1 MKISDLNLKNWRG
14 FEYYDLKPA
23 HINVLLGPNGSG
35 KSSILESI
43 KTALN
48 GKTPTDHIMAGKPFA
63 SVAASIDRVG
73 LITRTWTVG
82 KPSKVTANGRTT
94 TQKSIVESI
103 QSLYGISPKTTT
115 IMSSS
120 DVVEGMFGNDFSKY
134 ILSFLKNDMDVD
146 KLVALCAPSPVAEK
160 IMREL
165 LPAAPAVISLEEIDA
180 AYENLR
186 LQRTSVKKAREVAVA
201 KSDYRGI
208 VPKRTMKEVSEK
220 LMQCHEAIGKMTAL
234 ERAYA
239 DSLRALKAKEE
250 NIRVTQAKI
259 DAITVTAPTALEIK
273 ALDDEITRTR
283 EVITEQQSLIRVLND
298 TYARLAKIVEKLE
311 TTVCPISD
319 KLICT
324 TDKSG
329 LRSELE
335 ESMKSAKEQGS
346 AADEKKRQAQS
357 RLVALESRKADF
369 NKRAADYRVK
379 LVLQDQLE
387 KLKAMKV
394 AVAAKP
400 DEEKKKQIEEFIGR
414 LEAERSLIEAY
425 AIAKKAQ
432 EDADR
437 LAEQVDAYEELVTLF
452 SPKGG
457 ARQKVL
463 EHNLGPLQDYCNER
477 MKKLLPKYTML
488 LDASNG
494 FNVLLSD
501 AHGDCITF
509 DALSNGEKIRVIYIL
524 TSMLNELNQFRILVL
539 DDLDGLD
546 RDSLQALV
554 NLVVEDEASWDHVF
568 FAAVNNTEA
577 NDVLGAI
584 PGAQILKMTSL

>member
-1 MKISDLNLKNWRG
+1 MKISELKVENWRG
-14 FEYYDLKPA
+14 INHFDFEPA

-35 KSSILESI
+35 KSSVLESI

-48 GKTPTDHIMAGKPFA
+48 GKTPTDHIMAGKTSA
-63 SVAASIDRVG
+63 VVSAAIERVG
-73 LITRTWTVG
+73 TIKRTWTVG
-82 KPSKVTANGRTT
+82 KPSKVSANGRTT

-103 QSLYGISPKTTT
+103 ESLYGISPKTTT
-115 IMSSS
+115 IMASS

-134 ILSFLKNDMDVD
+134 ILGFLKNDMDAD
-146 KLVALCAPSPVAEK
+146 KLVVLCAPSPAAEK
-160 IMREL
+160 IMRSL
-165 LPAAPAVISLEEIDA
+165 LPEAPAVISLEEIDE

-186 LQRTSVKKAREVAVA
+186 LQRASVKKARDIAVA
-201 KSDYRGI
+201 KSEYRGI
-208 VPKRTMKEVSEK
+208 VPKRTLKEVSDK

-239 DSLRALKAKEE
+239 ESQRALKAKEE
-250 NIRVTQAKI
+250 NIRVTQSKI
-259 DAITVTAPTALEIK
+259 DAITVTAPTVLEIK
-273 ALDDEITRTR
+273 ALDDDITRTR
-283 EVITEQQSLIRVLND
+283 EVITEQQSLIRVLSD

-335 ESMKSAKEQGS
+335 ESMKSAKEQGN
-346 AADEKKRQAQS
+346 AADEKRRQAQS

-369 NKRAADYRVK
+369 NKRTADYRVK

-387 KLKAMKV
+387 KFKAMKV
-394 AVAAKP
+394 AVTAKP
-400 DEEKKKQIEEFIGR
+400 DEEKKKQIEDFIGK
-414 LEAERSLIEAY
+414 LEAERAVIEAY
-425 AIAKKAQ
+425 NAAMKAQ
-432 EDADR
+432 ADADR

-501 AHGDCITF
+501 AAGDCITF
-509 DALSNGEKIRVIYIL
+509 DSLSNGEKIRVIYIL
-524 TSMLNELNQFRILVL
+524 TSMLNELNQFRILIL

-546 RDSLQALV
+546 RNSLQALV
-554 NLVVEDEASWDHVF
+554 DLVMEDESSWDHVF

-577 NDVLGAI
+577 KDVLGAI
-584 PGAQILKMTSL
+584 PGAQVFDMMPL

>member
-1 MKISDLNLKNWRG
+1 MKISELKVENWRG
-14 FEYYDLKPA
+14 INHFDFEPA

-35 KSSILESI
+35 KSSVLESI

-48 GKTPTDHIMAGKPFA
+48 GKTPTDHIMAGKTSA
-63 SVAASIDRVG
+63 VVSAAIERVG
-73 LITRTWTVG
+73 TIKRTWTVG
-82 KPSKVTANGRTT
+82 KPSKVSANGRTT

-103 QSLYGISPKTTT
+103 ESLYGISPKTTT
-115 IMSSS
+115 IMASS

-134 ILSFLKNDMDVD
+134 ILGFLKNDMDAD
-146 KLVALCAPSPVAEK
+146 KLVALCAPSPAAEK
-160 IMREL
+160 IMRSL
-165 LPAAPAVISLEEIDA
+165 LPEAPAVISLEEIDE

-186 LQRTSVKKAREVAVA
+186 LQRASVKKARDTAVA
-201 KSDYRGI
+201 KSEYRGI
-208 VPKRTMKEVSEK
+208 IPKRTMKEVSDK

-239 DSLRALKAKEE
+239 DSQRALKAKEE
-250 NIRVTQAKI
+250 NIRVTQSKI
-259 DAITVTAPTALEIK
+259 DAITVTAPTVLEIK
-273 ALDDEITRTR
+273 ALDDDITRTR
-283 EVITEQQSLIRVLND
+283 EVITEQQSLIRVLSD

-335 ESMKSAKEQGS
+335 ESMKSAKEQGN
-346 AADEKKRQAQS
+346 AADEKRRQAQS

-369 NKRAADYRVK
+369 NKRTADYRVK

-387 KLKAMKV
+387 KFKAMKV
-394 AVAAKP
+394 AVVSKP
-400 DEEKKKQIEEFIGR
+400 DEEKKKQIEDFIGK
-414 LEAERSLIEAY
+414 LEAERAVIEAY
-425 AIAKKAQ
+425 NAAMKAQ
-432 EDADR
+432 ADADR

-501 AHGDCITF
+501 AAGDCITF
-509 DALSNGEKIRVIYIL
+509 DSLSNGEKIRCIYIL
-524 TSMLNELNQFRILVL
+524 TSMLNELNQFRILIL

-546 RDSLQALV
+546 RNSLQALV
-554 NLVVEDEASWDHVF
+554 DLVLEDEASYDHVF

-577 NDVLGAI
+577 KDVLGSI
-584 PGAQILKMTSL
+584 PGAQVFDMMPL

>member
-1 MKISDLNLKNWRG
+1 MKISELKVENWRG
-14 FEYYDLKPA
+14 INHFDFEPA

-35 KSSILESI
+35 KSSVLESI

-48 GKTPTDHIMAGKPFA
+48 GKTPTDHIMAGKTSA
-63 SVAASIDRVG
+63 VVSAAIERVG
-73 LITRTWTVG
+73 TIKRTWTVG
-82 KPSKVTANGRTT
+82 KPSKVSANGRTT

-103 QSLYGISPKTTT
+103 ESLYGISPKTTT
-115 IMSSS
+115 IMASS

-134 ILSFLKNDMDVD
+134 ILGFLKNDMDAD
-146 KLVALCAPSPVAEK
+146 KLVVLCAPSPAAEK
-160 IMREL
+160 IMRSL
-165 LPAAPAVISLEEIDA
+165 LPEAPAVISLEEIDE

-186 LQRTSVKKAREVAVA
+186 LQRASVKKARDIAVA
-201 KSDYRGI
+201 KSEYRGI
-208 VPKRTMKEVSEK
+208 VPKRTLKEVSDK

-239 DSLRALKAKEE
+239 ESQRALKAKEE
-250 NIRVTQAKI
+250 NIRVTQSKI
-259 DAITVTAPTALEIK
+259 DAITVTAPTVLEIK
-273 ALDDEITRTR
+273 ALDDDITRTR
-283 EVITEQQSLIRVLND
+283 EVITEQQSLIRVLSD

-335 ESMKSAKEQGS
+335 ESMKSAKEQGN
-346 AADEKKRQAQS
+346 AADEKRRQAQS

-369 NKRAADYRVK
+369 NKRTADYRVK

-387 KLKAMKV
+387 KFKAMKV
-394 AVAAKP
+394 AVTAKP
-400 DEEKKKQIEEFIGR
+400 DEEKKKQIEDFIGK
-414 LEAERSLIEAY
+414 LEAERAVIEAY
-425 AIAKKAQ
+425 NAAMKAQ
-432 EDADR
+432 ADADR

-501 AHGDCITF
+501 AAGDCQR
-509 DALSNGEKIRVIYIL
+509 GE
-524 TSMLNELNQFRILVL
+524 
-539 DDLDGLD
+539 
-546 RDSLQALV
+546 DSGHLHPDQHAERTQPV
-554 NLVVEDEASWDHVF
+554 PHPD
-568 FAAVNNTEA
+568 
-577 NDVLGAI
+577 
-584 PGAQILKMTSL
+584 PR